1 MQYNVNME
9 MRMKHADAPDKFME
23 SEVDLDEEVQRLVA
37 VAGSPELYPELIRLG
52 AVPLLLALLQ
62 HENADI
68 AADAI
73 QLFKELTDA
82 DALNDLVSLPLGACW
97 SCMMSTSLRPAIVTF
112 AGGTLDDESSSIP
125 TSMPDM
131 FA

>member
-1 MQYNVNME
+1 MAAGELQYNVNME

-23 SEVDLDEEVQRLVA
+23 SEVDLDEEVQRLVG
-37 VAGSPELYPELIRLG
+37 VAGSPELYPELIRQG
-52 AVPLLLALLQ
+52 AVPLLLGLLQ

-82 DALNDLVSLPLGACW
+82 DALDALVWP
-97 SCMMSTSLRPAIVTF
+97 F
-112 AGGTLDDESSSIP
+112 
-125 TSMPDM
+125 
-131 FA
+131 